1 MDCTTRASTDLLQA
15 CGPVVELVAIIH
27 TREDFHMLILK
38 MYSALRQRDNICL
51 ARGFALVAPAIS
63 GHPHLIRYRSK
74 GCVSHQD
81 AAQGPSVVFCSTL
94 LFLTCGSDLPDVS
107 EWPNVLSGDELNR
120 LKALAAHISTVRFVG
135 PSDDFVP
142 LFLQFKY
149 APSMEGGY
157 DVRQGGNQNEA
168 YKLARVNRI
177 KAPVD
182 LAIVTGWQAIAIMKA
197 IIPPVIDGDLQKL
210 VHLSNGFRL
219 LLSAKP
225 PGDEDACT
233 TDVRITSMKNTDAG
247 KVVQVRGY
255 VYRDSQLIIE
265 LTSFLYRGRFI
276 DFEKSFETVGE
287 LDYVAELTN
296 DGACHKKASF
306 VDFSEEGCQGN
317 PVVAYLQRRGIT
329 GGCLVPWRSKK
340 PPSHDVGFI
349 GMVSPGDER
358 FVKIRHIG
366 TRDGNMVVKVVS
378 FHQHGEKAIE
388 GTAEVAQP
396 TTVYRFTGQG
406 SQEPAMGMDLHY
418 SSPAA
423 RAVWDGVDALTC
435 IVKDSPQEKTIHFC
449 GIKGQAICQQCMDM
463 TFDTLDEDGSFK
475 TLALFAAI
483 DAAFEDM
490 CAKGFV
496 QRHCFRWLLP
506 FTLESMTDVLHI
518 SALVD
523 AVFYCGTSMQWAIGR
538 DVQNRSN
545 YVICTANPSHI
556 SRILGEMALRE
567 VMDTI
572 ATRTG
577 TLLEIVNYN
586 IEIQKIDIAKQVKE
600 VPYNVVAESFQAE
613 GYIELER
620 GFVAIPL
627 PDIDVPFHSRYSWA
641 DLSKKVNPTFLNP
654 DMLVRKYISNLVAK
668 SFDRIGLLLSSAK
681 NLLKSFLSNF
691 SPTSL
696 VSPCHT
702 RLAGARAAQIHYEQE
717 KGTFRVVNKGVEGH
731 RGGAVPKVLV

>member
-1 MDCTTRASTDLLQA
+1 
-15 CGPVVELVAIIH
+15 
-27 TREDFHMLILK
+27 
-38 MYSALRQRDNICL
+38 
-51 ARGFALVAPAIS
+51 
-63 GHPHLIRYRSK
+63 
-74 GCVSHQD
+74 
-81 AAQGPSVVFCSTL
+81 
-94 LFLTCGSDLPDVS
+94 
-107 EWPNVLSGDELNR
+107 
-120 LKALAAHISTVRFVG
+120 
-135 PSDDFVP
+135 
-142 LFLQFKY
+142 
-149 APSMEGGY
+149 
-157 DVRQGGNQNEA
+157 
-168 YKLARVNRI
+168 
-177 KAPVD
+177 
-182 LAIVTGWQAIAIMKA
+182 
-197 IIPPVIDGDLQKL
+197 
-210 VHLSNGFRL
+210 
-219 LLSAKP
+219 
-225 PGDEDACT
+225 
-233 TDVRITSMKNTDAG
+233 
-247 KVVQVRGY
+247 
-255 VYRDSQLIIE
+255 
-265 LTSFLYRGRFI
+265 
-276 DFEKSFETVGE
+276 
-287 LDYVAELTN
+287 
-296 DGACHKKASF
+296 
-306 VDFSEEGCQGN
+306 
-317 PVVAYLQRRGIT
+317 
-329 GGCLVPWRSKK
+329 
-340 PPSHDVGFI
+340 
-349 GMVSPGDER
+349 
-358 FVKIRHIG
+358 
-366 TRDGNMVVKVVS
+366 
-378 FHQHGEKAIE
+378 
-388 GTAEVAQP
+388 
-396 TTVYRFTGQG
+396 
-406 SQEPAMGMDLHY
+406 MDLHY

-586 IEIQKIDIAKQVKE
+586 IEFGRGQYVRATELVALQIMMNVLISLKIQKIDIAKVKIFAVEQVKE

-668 SFDRIGLLLSSAK
+668 SFDISS
-681 NLLKSFLSNF
+681 
-691 SPTSL
+691 P
-696 VSPCHT
+696 
-702 RLAGARAAQIHYEQE
+702 RLA
-717 KGTFRVVNKGVEGH
+717 
-731 RGGAVPKVLV
+731 KVLKRWDQENWAAAEQCQKLA